1 MTDLTEYGELNTDWS
16 GIGACSP
23 WKSDDAEQPNR
34 QKINECRICYRP
46 IYPGNV
52 TCSECEP
59 EWKKR
64 KALWRAM
71 AKAQVARLCELA
83 RGRRIAGDA
92 PLLVDVEVVR

>member
-1 MTDLTEYGELNTDWS
+1 MTDFTEYGELNTDWT

-23 WKSDDAEQPNR
+23 WNSADAEQLNR
-34 QKINECRICYRP
+34 QQINECRICYRP

-64 KALWRAM
+64 KARAH
-71 AKAQVARLCELA
+71 AQALRVVERWKE
-83 RGRRIAGDA
+83 RR
-92 PLLVDVEVVR
+92 

>member
-1 MTDLTEYGELNTDWS
+1 MTDLTEYGELNTDWT

-23 WKSDDAEQPNR
+23 WNSADAEQLNR
-34 QKINECRICYRP
+34 QQINKCRLCHRP

-59 EWKKR
+59 EWKRMKANAHE
-64 KALWRAM
+64 KAL
-71 AKAQVARLCELA
+71 RLCEIA